1 MTSARLSSAS
11 SRSPSILSERRDLR
25 RLSGLSV
32 SSPLEADPTSHAQ
45 DTQPPAITEEISE
58 IKRYEDF
65 TTIDWVQDAVYEQSA
80 RRARRRTGG
89 GFWDK
94 EGVFGW
100 RRKVRESYDAGQAW
114 LVVTLVGMAIGLNS
128 ALLNIITEWLSDIKL
143 GHCTTAFY
151 LNEQFCCWGAE
162 GGCPEWKHWT
172 SFWILNYVVY
182 FFFAVLLA
190 LIAAILVKTFAPYA
204 AGSGISEIK
213 CIIAGFVMK
222 GFLGAWTLL
231 IKSIALPL
239 AIASGLS
246 VGKEGPSVHFA
257 VCTGNV
263 ISRFFGKYKQSAS
276 KTREILT
283 ASAAAGVAVAF
294 GSPIGGVLFSL
305 EEMANYFPL
314 KTLWRSYFCALVATS
329 VLAALNP
336 FRTGQ
341 LVMFQVEYDRTWH
354 FFEFIFF
361 VLLGVFGG
369 LYGAFVMKWNLRV
382 AAFRKK
388 YLTKYPIAETVFLTA
403 LTAILCYPN
412 MFLKINMTE
421 MMEILFRECEGGH
434 DYNGLCESKNRWSMV
449 LSLFIATIMR
459 VGLVIISYGCK
470 VPAGI
475 FVPSMAIGASFGR
488 MVGIMVQALHESFP
502 NSAFFASCEPD
513 VPCITPG
520 TYAFLGA
527 GAALSGIMH
536 LTISVT
542 VIMFELTGALTYI
555 LPTMIVVGVTKA
567 VGDRFGNGGIA
578 DRMIWFNGFPFL
590 DNKEDHVF
598 NVPVSHAMTTDPLT
612 LPASDFPVREAEHLL
627 SDNKFQGFPIVEDR
641 SSKIL
646 VGYIGRTELR
656 YAIDRARS
664 EGLVSPRARCV
675 FTKEAA
681 EATVARRASGR
692 RSSQAAETFD
702 EIQTSVGA
710 GVVNFSR
717 YVDHTPLTVHPR
729 LPLETV
735 MELFKKMGPRVILV
749 EHRGRLTGLVTVKD
763 CLKYQ
768 FKVEAEEHAL
778 AATTSSDF
786 SSAPL
791 GGHLSTPAPAT
802 LEDRLWGF
810 IQTVVG
816 FVSGFGRA
824 HRPVQLRDRS
834 HTRGAPE
841 SEGIL
846 DGTEDDG
853 FVELEDRERR
863 SDGH

>member
-1 MTSARLSSAS
+1 MTSPHPSPAFD
-11 SRSPSILSERRDLR
+11 RS
-25 RLSGLSV
+25 LSV
-32 SSPLEADPTSHAQ
+32 SRERRTSRRVSGRSIPSVDPRADSDQEA
-45 DTQPPAITEEISE
+45 PAIPEEINE
-58 IKRYEDF
+58 VKRYEDF
-65 TTIDWVQDAVYEQSA
+65 TTIDWVQDAVYEQSR
-80 RRARRRTGG
+80 RRAKRRSGT
-89 GFWDK
+89 GFWDQ
-94 EGVFGW
+94 EGILGW
-100 RRKVRESYDAGQAW
+100 RRKMYESYDAGQAW

-128 ALLNIITEWLSDIKL
+128 AVLNIITEWLSDIKL

-151 LNEQFCCWGAE
+151 LNESFCCWGAE
-162 GGCPEWKHWT
+162 NGCPEWKHWT
-172 SFWILNYVVY
+172 SFWLINYVFY
-182 FFFAVLLA
+182 FFGALLLSSIAAVL
-190 LIAAILVKTFAPYA
+190 VKSFAPYA

-263 ISRFFGKYKQSAS
+263 ISRFFGKYKQNAS

-305 EEMANYFPL
+305 EEMASYFPL

-329 VLAALNP
+329 VLAAVNP

-341 LVMFQVEYDRTWH
+341 LVMFQVEYNRTWH

-361 VLLGVFGG
+361 IFLGVFGG
-369 LYGAFVMKWNLRV
+369 LYGAFVMKWNLRM

-388 YLTKYPIAETVFLTA
+388 HLSQWPITESVVLAG

-412 MFLKINMTE
+412 MFLKINMTA

-434 DYNGLCESKNRWSMV
+434 DYAGLCEAKNRWSMV
-449 LSLFIATIMR
+449 FSLAIATVLR
-459 VGLVIISYGCK
+459 TGLVIISYGCK

-475 FVPSMAIGASFGR
+475 FVPSMAVGASFGR

-502 NSAFFASCEPD
+502 QSAFFASCDPD

-567 VGDRFGNGGIA
+567 VGDRFGSGGIA

-598 NVPVSHAMTTDPLT
+598 NVPVSHAMTTGPLSV
-612 LPASDFPVREAEHLL
+612 PASDFPVREAEHLL
-627 SDNKFQGFPIVEDR
+627 NDNKFQGFPVVEDR
-641 SSKIL
+641 TSKIL

-656 YAIDRARS
+656 YAIDRARNQ
-664 EGLVSPRARCV
+664 GMVAPNARCV
-675 FTKEAA
+675 FTTEAA
-681 EATVARRASGR
+681 DAAVERRASLSENS
-692 RSSQAAETFD
+692 RSSDTFD
-702 EIQTSVGA
+702 AIQRSIGA
-710 GVVNFSR
+710 PFVDFSR

-729 LPLETV
+729 HPLETV
-735 MELFKKMGPRVILV
+735 MEIFKKMGPRVILV
-749 EHRGRLTGLVTVKD
+749 EHRGKLTGLVTVKD

-768 FKVEAEEHAL
+768 FKVEAEDNTL
-778 AATTSSDF
+778 AATSSSEF
-786 SSAPL
+786 STL
-791 GGHLSTPAPAT
+791 GAQPNPAPET
-802 LEDRLWGF
+802 LEDRLWRL
-810 IQTVVG
+810 IQSVAV
-816 FVSGFGRA
+816 FVSGKVSR
-824 HRPVQLRDRS
+824 RPVRLRDRTVPRQS
-834 HTRGAPE
+834 EPSDVLEGRG
-841 SEGIL
+841 
-846 DGTEDDG
+846 DDTA
-853 FVELEDRERR
+853 VELEDREDRLMI
-863 SDGH
+863 S

>member
-1 MTSARLSSAS
+1 MTSTRPSPTFDRSLSTSRERRS
-11 SRSPSILSERRDLR
+11 SRLPSGRSIPPPIDRRAD
-25 RLSGLSV
+25 SDNQ
-32 SSPLEADPTSHAQ
+32 EA
-45 DTQPPAITEEISE
+45 PAIPEEISG
-58 IKRYEDF
+58 IRRYEDF
-65 TTIDWVQDAVYEQSA
+65 TTIDWVQDAVYEQSR
-80 RRARRRTGG
+80 RRAKRRSGT
-89 GFWDK
+89 GFWDQ
-94 EGVFGW
+94 EGIFGW
-100 RRKVRESYDAGQAW
+100 RRKMYESYDAGQAW

-128 ALLNIITEWLSDIKL
+128 AVLNIITEWLSDIKL

-151 LNEQFCCWGAE
+151 LNESFCCWGAE
-162 GGCPEWKHWT
+162 NGCPEWKHWT
-172 SFWILNYVVY
+172 SWWLLNYVCY
-182 FFFAVLLA
+182 FFGALLLSSIAAVL
-190 LIAAILVKTFAPYA
+190 VKSFAPYA

-239 AIASGLS
+239 AIASGL
-246 VGKEGPSVHFA
+246 GPSVHFA

-263 ISRFFGKYKQSAS
+263 ISRFFGKYKQNAS

-305 EEMANYFPL
+305 EEMASYFPL

-329 VLAALNP
+329 VLAAVNP

-361 VLLGVFGG
+361 IGLGVFGG

-388 YLTKYPIAETVFLTA
+388 YLSQWPITESVVLAA

-412 MFLKINMTE
+412 MFLKINMTA

-434 DYNGLCESKNRWSMV
+434 DYNGLCESKNRWPMV
-449 LSLFIATIMR
+449 FSLAIATVLR
-459 VGLVIISYGCK
+459 TGLVIISYGCK

-475 FVPSMAIGASFGR
+475 FVPSMAVGASFGR
-488 MVGIMVQALHESFP
+488 MIGIMVQALHESFP
-502 NSAFFASCEPD
+502 QSAFFASCEPD

-567 VGDRFGNGGIA
+567 VGDRFGSGGIA

-590 DNKEDHVF
+590 RQQGG
-598 NVPVSHAMTTDPLT
+598 TRLQ

-627 SDNKFQGFPIVEDR
+627 TDNKFQGFPVVEDR
-641 SSKIL
+641 TSKTL

-656 YAIDRARS
+656 YAIDRARNQ
-664 EGLVSPRARCV
+664 GLVAPNARCV
-675 FTKEAA
+675 FTKDAA
-681 EATVARRASGR
+681 EAAVARRASVSQTS
-692 RSSQAAETFD
+692 RSSDTFD
-702 EIQTSVGA
+702 AIESTVGA
-710 GVVNFSR
+710 PFVDFSR

-729 LPLETV
+729 HPLETV
-735 MELFKKMGPRVILV
+735 MEIFKKMGPRVILV
-749 EHRGRLTGLVTVKD
+749 EHRGKLTGLVTVKD

-768 FKVEAEEHAL
+768 FKVEAEEHTL
-778 AATTSSDF
+778 AATSS
-786 SSAPL
+786 SELGAL
-791 GGHLSTPAPAT
+791 GGHLNTPASET
-802 LEDRLWGF
+802 LEDRLWRL
-810 IQTVVG
+810 IQTVAG
-816 FVSGFGRA
+816 SLAGRSGRVTALYLRQAEPSDILEGR
-824 HRPVQLRDRS
+824 
-834 HTRGAPE
+834 
-841 SEGIL
+841 
-846 DGTEDDG
+846 DDDAA
-853 FVELEDRERR
+853 VELEDREDRPMIP
-863 SDGH
+863 